1 VSFVPAARSHLDG
14 HDGGLRLA
22 FTLYPPEQLAEAARR
37 LGETIG
43 VALRA

>member
-37 LGETIG
+37 LGEGIG
-43 VALRA
+43 AALRA